1 MKRPLLS
8 ALQIGAA
15 LLMLTIAPPATVGL
29 SAAADSPLLV
39 RPFLLAAQIGELA
52 GLNVK
57 VPYARV
63 VGVFSPRVFLID
75 TATRIPPLPGN
86 RARVLVFVDE
96 GQLRV
101 PPAMVVA
108 STVTVSGVARTL
120 LGMQVSREVGWPPE
134 LTPEQVSRLEIK
146 AAILAASVTT
156 ADGVELTGEAIRR

>member
-1 MKRPLLS
+1 MRRPLLH
-8 ALQIGAA
+8 AA
-15 LLMLTIAPPATVGL
+15 LVMSLIATPATAGL
-29 SAAADSPLLV
+29 DAADDPKLLV
-39 RPFLLAAQIGELA
+39 RPFVLAAQISELA

-63 VGVFSPRVFLID
+63 VGVFNPRVFLID
-75 TATRIPPLPGN
+75 TATRMPPLPGN

-96 GQLRV
+96 GRLRV

-134 LTPEQVSRLEIK
+134 LTPDQVSRLEIK

-156 ADGVELTGEAIRR
+156 ADGVELTGKEISH